1 MVNFCTNCGTKLGK
15 DDNFCTNCGTK
26 LADEDVFC
34 MNCGTKVNQP
44 KKRKKSLFGKVKQE
58 IEILKDETINE
69 SEKEAKK
76 VNEYNLELEEKNK
89 RNNSKKVVK
98 RKLSDEIMDEIYSD
112 IPKISNKAKD
122 IKPRTIIAT
131 VPELCKKYDFEHE
144 MISISI

>member
-1 MVNFCTNCGTKLGK
+1 M
-15 DDNFCTNCGTK
+15 
-26 LADEDVFC
+26 
-34 MNCGTKVNQP
+34 
-44 KKRKKSLFGKVKQE
+44 
-58 IEILKDETINE
+58 
-69 SEKEAKK
+69 
-76 VNEYNLELEEKNK
+76 
-89 RNNSKKVVK
+89 VK